1 MTKTVLLRLALVAAC
16 AIGSV
21 AAAQAK
27 VVAEPEI
34 TPQADYVYK
43 INGPLSLDTC
53 KKLEDKTLDPAAEAV
68 AKREAEQEAEQAR
81 LEAAAAKESQ

>member
-1 MTKTVLLRLALVAAC
+1 MEE
-16 AIGSV
+16 
-21 AAAQAK
+21 

-53 KKLEDKTLDPAAEAV
+53 RKLEDKTLDPAAEAV